1 MLKITVEVRLKKS
14 ILDTQGAA
22 VERALKSYGD
32 EDIQSVRVG
41 KIIEIL
47 VEGDD
52 AKAAGARANEWADKL
67 LANPIIETYTVSVEP
82 VK

>member
-1 MLKITVEVRLKKS
+1 MHNI
-14 ILDTQGAA
+14 
-22 VERALKSYGD
+22 SYGD

-41 KIIEIL
+41 KIIEIM
-47 VEGDD
+47 VEGRDVE
-52 AKAAGARANEWADKL
+52 KTRARANEWADKL

>member
-1 MLKITVEVRLKKS
+1 MLKVTVEVRLKKS

-41 KIIEIL
+41 KIIEIM
-47 VEGDD
+47 VEGRDVE
-52 AKAAGARANEWADKL
+52 KTRARANEWADKL

>member
-1 MLKITVEVRLKKS
+1 MLKVTVEVRLKKS

-52 AKAAGARANEWADKL
+52 AKAAEARANEWADKL
-67 LANPIIETYTVSVEP
+67 LANPIMETYSVAVEP
-82 VK
+82 IQ